1 MGVGFQIDATQI
13 NVEAWIGKKFTVEM
27 GQVNRNNL
35 VSMSNIFDLNG
46 NPIEWNV
53 EFQKTFAQI
62 NLDQASTSFTVT
74 LANLTLCSDMGSAVC
89 AGEIKD
95 SISSLIGMSA
105 DDRDRI
111 DVSNVTSLSSG
122 GDPLSATIK
131 ILPTTVDDSSTTSSS
146 SGVGGSLR
154 KLREALTSS
163 GSDSSHSVG
172 LFRKLQKEV
181 ENIQHQDEESA
192 SLKGRKLAIGQN
204 AMSAGVNIVAL
215 RNMRILPSDFDKK
228 LFVADPDLVEE
239 EEDIKQYALM
249 TNNARLI
256 GQTSLN
262 KVDRKMMIE
271 KIESMSKVED
281 ALFRELKESREK
293 SQSELNVLHIELAV
307 VTLACVGISL
317 AAFFSLKR

>member
-1 MGVGFQIDATQI
+1 MG
-13 NVEAWIGKKFTVEM
+13 
-27 GQVNRNNL
+27 
-35 VSMSNIFDLNG
+35 
-46 NPIEWNV
+46 
-53 EFQKTFAQI
+53 
-62 NLDQASTSFTVT
+62 
-74 LANLTLCSDMGSAVC
+74 
-89 AGEIKD
+89 
-95 SISSLIGMSA
+95 
-105 DDRDRI
+105 I

-154 KLREALTSS
+154 KLREAMTSS
-163 GSDSSHSVG
+163 KSDSSHSVG

-181 ENIQHQDEESA
+181 ENIQQQDEESA

-215 RNMRILPSDFDKK
+215 KNMRILPSDSNKK
-228 LFVADPDLVEE
+228 LFVTDPDLVEE

-262 KVDRKMMIE
+262 KVDRKMMIDE
-271 KIESMSKVED
+271 IDEKSKIREEEMMKKIESMSKVEA
-281 ALFRELKESREK
+281 ALFH
-293 SQSELNVLHIELAV
+293 ELNVLHIELAV